1 LNQYQ
6 ISKAMATTKI
16 ILRPDRKKFLGEV
29 GIYIQVCIDSKVKLY
44 PTKNKVLPEYWD
56 AQNQKVRKQQGNKD
70 YIHINNSIDKRRE
83 EIKEIIRNATNSK
96 FQITFDYITNEL
108 AQLDKPLLANRHKT
122 FYQWLESFIEDQSK
136 EFSKSTAKH
145 NKVLLSHLKTFFGT
159 KQPTFESI
167 NYDFYLKYRNWL
179 LAEKDM
185 KNSTVNKQIAMLKT
199 FLRYCSNH
207 KVFDISIIKEFKKL
221 EEKEVENIYITI
233 EELEILWQYDFK
245 DNKRLEKIRDLF
257 VFACATGLRESDFSH
272 INPVNIK
279 GDEIK
284 LQVIKTSKPLTIP
297 LNRYSRAVL
306 KKYDN
311 QLPKYSQQKFN
322 DYIKEVGK
330 MVGLDTLE
338 QIVSYKGGKRIEE
351 ILPKYQLMSSHTGR
365 RTFITQSIL
374 RGIPQAVIQGMTG
387 HQDLKSFQKYIKI
400 NDKDRHEAMKKWEL

>member
-1 LNQYQ
+1 
-6 ISKAMATTKI
+6 MATTKI

-70 YIHINNSIDKRRE
+70 YIHINNAIDKRRE
-83 EIKEIIRNATNSK
+83 EIKEIIRNATNLK
-96 FQITFDYITNEL
+96 IPITFDYITNEL
-108 AQLDKPLLANRHKT
+108 AHLDKPLLANSHKT

-185 KNSTVNKQIAMLKT
+185 KNSSVNKQIAMLKT

-221 EEKEVENIYITI
+221 EEKEVDNIYITI
-233 EELEILWQYDFK
+233 DELEMLWQYDFK
-245 DNKRLEKIRDLF
+245 GNTRLEKIRDLF

-272 INPVNIK
+272 IKPVNIK

-284 LQVIKTSKPLTIP
+284 LHIIKTSKPLTIP

-306 KKYDN
+306 QKYDN

-322 DYIKEVGK
+322 EYLKEVGK

-351 ILPKYQLMSSHTGR
+351 IFPKYQLMSSHTGR

-400 NDKDRHEAMKKWEL
+400 NDKDRHEAMKKWE